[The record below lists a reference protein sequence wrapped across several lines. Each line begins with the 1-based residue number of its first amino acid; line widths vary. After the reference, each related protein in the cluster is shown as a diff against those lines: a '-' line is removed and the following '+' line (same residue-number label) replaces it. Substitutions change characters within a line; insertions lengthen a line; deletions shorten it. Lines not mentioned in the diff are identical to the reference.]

1 MMIEEGAIMNN
12 NKNYFPT
19 NLRYLRK
26 VHRVTQ
32 VELAKRLDKATS
44 LINMWENEKRD
55 ATLDDVRKVAEMFKV
70 SLSDIICVDL
80 SLNYADY
87 VQTEKETELINSFRM
102 LTSDQQQ
109 AVLTMVNSMVRL

>member
-1 MMIEEGAIMNN
+1 MVVEEGVIMNN
-12 NKNYFPT
+12 NKNYFPS

-26 VHRVTQ
+26 LHKITQ
-32 VELAKRLDKATS
+32 VDLAKKLDKAGS
-44 LINMWENEKRD
+44 LINMWENGKRD

-80 SLNYADY
+80 SLNYANY